1 MRVYDILTES
11 KNRTDEGPLRY
22 LKRTLGKNTAMG
34 KRAQLDVELEKE
46 AKSLLGDFYAIAGN
60 SPSGK
65 MTIKGLAD
73 FLTAK
78 GFVNNPKQ
86 VVKYLQQ
93 DPTLGMKMKS
103 AGKSIKKG
111 FNKVKQ
117 TMQGKDSGIGKNKN
131 PAPTDNDKG
140 PKVTDKISAPNKNQ
154 NTSNFNKKRHEIDN
168 TKYFDSIQRDYEQV
182 MLLEG
187 LYDVQLSKGQ
197 AYNAIKKFVQQGMS
211 ANVAAGKG
219 NVKKSDY
226 ADAGLQNKEQP
237 KTKSKTQKQ
246 PTTGTH
252 VDALK
257 KQGFKII
264 DPDGNEV

>member
-11 KNRTDEGPLRY
+11 KNRTNEGPLRY

-46 AKSLLGDFYAIAGN
+46 AKGLLGDFYAVAGN

-93 DPTLGMKMKS
+93 DPTLGMKMKK
-103 AGKSIKKG
+103 AGRSIKKG
-111 FNKVKQ
+111 YEKVK
-117 TMQGKDSGIGKNKN
+117 TAMSGKDTGIGKT
-131 PAPTDNDKG
+131 PTDNDKG
-140 PKVTDKISAPNKNQ
+140 PKISDKIKVPNNKKQ
-154 NTSNFNKKRHEIDN
+154 NGGNFNKKNHEIDN
-168 TKYFDSIQRDYEQV
+168 TAHFDSIQRDYNEA

-187 LYDVQLSKGQ
+187 LYDVELSKGQ
-197 AYNAIKKFVQQGMS
+197 AFNAIKKFVQQGMT

-219 NVKKSDY
+219 NVKKSAY
-226 ADAGLQNKEQP
+226 GDAGLQNKEQP
-237 KTKSKTQKQ
+237 KAKTEKQ
-246 PTTGTH
+246 PTVGTH
-252 VDALK
+252 IDALK
-257 KQGFKII
+257 KQGFKIT
-264 DPDGNEV
+264 DPDGNPV